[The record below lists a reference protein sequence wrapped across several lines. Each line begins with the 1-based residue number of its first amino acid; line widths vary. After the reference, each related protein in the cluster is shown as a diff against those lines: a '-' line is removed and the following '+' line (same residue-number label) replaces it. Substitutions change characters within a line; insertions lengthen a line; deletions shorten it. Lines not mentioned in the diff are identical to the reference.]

1 MPGAGE
7 MDMPAGIARP
17 PLTFYSKPSSS
28 STLGPAHLCNET
40 HVVGDVVGVTGGPK
54 YCSLV
59 LRTHRPRHWYVG
71 WCPCRV
77 SLPCSAHRTGDE
89 AMAGGDERAI
99 GCEPRRA
106 DGAVPTTP
114 HTDYPVKL
122 ASRRARL
129 LGPVNAGLKV
139 LISPVE
145 KCSLRRPGVGWFWL
159 VWRGEEAGLASVL
172 QAIAL
177 SSDVDRG

>member
-129 LGPVNAGLKV
+129 LGRVVTQVSQACGSCARPDSQRSAFAQHAHRR
-139 LISPVE
+139 SP
-145 KCSLRRPGVGWFWL
+145 PM
-159 VWRGEEAGLASVL
+159 RGG
-172 QAIAL
+172 
-177 SSDVDRG
+177 SSG